1 VVTGDKAMSDDVKI
15 RVLVNRDVCVSAGQ
29 CTRVAPEVFDQDD
42 EDGLVVVR
50 QEYPGSEL
58 ATRVEEAVRLCPAR
72 AIAME
77 RS

>member
-1 VVTGDKAMSDDVKI
+1 MKRYEAMSDDARI
-15 RVLVNRDVCVSAGQ
+15 RVLVDRDVCVSAGQ

-58 ATRVEEAVRLCPAR
+58 ASRVEEAVRLCPAR
-72 AIAME
+72 AIVME

>member
-1 VVTGDKAMSDDVKI
+1 MNDGLKM
-15 RVLVNRDVCVSAGQ
+15 RVLANRDACISAGQ

-58 ATRVEEAVRLCPAR
+58 VSRVEEAVRLCPSR
-72 AIAME
+72 AIAIE
-77 RS
+77 RC

>member
-1 VVTGDKAMSDDVKI
+1 MDDDVRV
-15 RVLVNRDVCVSAGQ
+15 RVLVDRDACVSAGQ

-58 ATRVEEAVRLCPAR
+58 VPRVEEAVRLCPAR

-77 RS
+77 RG